1 MTEEEVIELLKKENE
16 EFRKI
21 ENEHRILDER
31 IMEIDKKIY
40 LTTEE
45 ELEKKK
51 LQKQK
56 LVKKDRLAELVREYK
71 KAKN

>member
-1 MTEEEVIELLKKENE
+1 MNENEVVEMLKKESE

-21 ENEHRILDER
+21 EEEHRLLDEQ
-31 IMEIDKKIY
+31 IIAIDKKLY

-45 ELEKKK
+45 ELERKK

-56 LVKKDRLAELVREYK
+56 LAKKDRLAELVREYK
-71 KAKN
+71 QSHN

>member
-1 MTEEEVIELLKKENE
+1 MNENEVVEILKKESE

-21 ENEHRILDER
+21 EEEHRLLDEQ
-31 IMEIDKKIY
+31 IIAIDKKLY

-45 ELEKKK
+45 ELERKK

-56 LVKKDRLAELVREYK
+56 LAKKDRLAELVREYRQSH
-71 KAKN
+71 N

>member
-1 MTEEEVIELLKKENE
+1 MNENEVVEILKKESE

-21 ENEHRILDER
+21 EEEHRLLDEQ
-31 IMEIDKKIY
+31 IIAIDKKLY

-45 ELEKKK
+45 ELERKK

-56 LVKKDRLAELVREYK
+56 LAKKDRLAKLVREYK
-71 KAKN
+71 QSHN

>member
-1 MTEEEVIELLKKENE
+1 MNENEVVEILKKESE

-21 ENEHRILDER
+21 EEEHRLLDEQ
-31 IMEIDKKIY
+31 IIAIDKKLY

-45 ELEKKK
+45 ELERKK

-56 LVKKDRLAELVREYK
+56 LAKKDRLAELVREYK
-71 KAKN
+71 QSHN